1 MATLSTLS
9 NFNGSNGSLPYD
21 GLSIDPAGDLFGTTE
36 GGGANNDGT
45 VFEIP
50 KTASGYGALITLAS
64 FNGANGETPVGGG
77 LLNRPGPQDRA
88 ERWQGCSLE
97 FRCGPQRRG
106 RFGRRYLVETPPRLR
121 CCPR

>member
-45 VFEIP
+45 VFEI
-50 KTASGYGALITLAS
+50 SEDRQRLR
-64 FNGANGETPVGGG
+64 GANH
-77 LLNRPGPQDRA
+77 A
-88 ERWQGCSLE
+88 C
-97 FRCGPQRRG
+97 
-106 RFGRRYLVETPPRLR
+106 
-121 CCPR
+121 